1 MNGAHL
7 HLILCHVPIMGA
19 AFTLLLI
26 IFALVQKSKEVKR
39 TSLWFAVLTG
49 ISALVVYLTGDG
61 AEEVVKRIPGIT
73 ESLIEP
79 HEHMAMYFMISLLI
93 IGAAALA
100 GLFLSRASTDV
111 LHKFTII
118 VLILNILVMF
128 LAYETGLTGGKIRH
142 TESETTQVVK

>member
-1 MNGAHL
+1 
-7 HLILCHVPIMGA
+7 MGA
-19 AFTLLLI
+19 AFTTLLI
-26 IFALVQKSKEVKR
+26 IFALGQKSKEVKR

-49 ISALVVYLTGDG
+49 ISALIVYLTGDG
-61 AEEVVKRIPGIT
+61 AEDIVKTIPGIT

-79 HEHMAMYFMISLLI
+79 HEHMAMFFMISLLL

-111 LHKFTII
+111 LHKFTVI

-128 LAYETGLTGGKIRH
+128 LAYETGLSGGKIRH
-142 TESETTQVVK
+142 TESETTQMVK